1 MSKCVLRVNKSE
13 FHKEH
18 YCTLPSPTAAHDEC
32 YHKQTRGMKR
42 KKLQI
47 ARRRK
52 NEVSGKMIPILW
64 SEPYNEQILTKN
76 MQVSL
81 QNNLDGGLQ
90 ADF

>member
-1 MSKCVLRVNKSE
+1 
-13 FHKEH
+13 
-18 YCTLPSPTAAHDEC
+18 
-32 YHKQTRGMKR
+32 MKR